1 MQAFRTD
8 FAVGDGDE
16 EDRLFFDVGVEK
28 SGRSRHKLEHQLRR
42 RKLMLGIGIS
52 VGVVGLITLVV
63 GLAWALGHKNFGYD
77 CPDSFKRSDADLIF
91 FVVSLTEGT
100 PGESWEQSLPLSCLL
115 GQRESPVTLTRHANR
130 ADAHNSSML
139 MTIACIL

>member
-8 FAVGDGDE
+8 FALEDG
-16 EDRLFFDVGVEK
+16 EDVFFDVGVQK

-52 VGVVGLITLVV
+52 VGVVGLIVLIV
-63 GLAWALGHKNFGYD
+63 GLAYAVGHKSFGYE

-91 FVVSLTEGT
+91 FVVSLTRGGMFKFHHLVSST
-100 PGESWEQSLPLSCLL
+100 SPLSC
-115 GQRESPVTLTRHANR
+115 QSHRTVCQPDE
-130 ADAHNSSML
+130 
-139 MTIACIL
+139 ACRLC